1 MYVYLALPEHLL
13 NEGVVLEDLSGLH
26 DPDNPCLDE
35 ELPLLLDVVVSLLDL
50 LRRLLQH
57 GPGRR
62 DPELGPLVAVLEV
75 DRDGRVWR
83 ETLCVDD
90 EKLGFQQGLDKPE
103 EINCVRALHVYS
115 TEPLLLKHFI

>member
-13 NEGVVLEDLSGLH
+13 NESVVLEDLSGLH

-75 DRDGRVWR
+75 DRDGRFLR
-83 ETLCVDD
+83 QALCVDD
-90 EKLGFQQGLDKPE
+90 EKLGVQQGLDKPE
-103 EINCVRALHVYS
+103 EINCV
-115 TEPLLLKHFI
+115 